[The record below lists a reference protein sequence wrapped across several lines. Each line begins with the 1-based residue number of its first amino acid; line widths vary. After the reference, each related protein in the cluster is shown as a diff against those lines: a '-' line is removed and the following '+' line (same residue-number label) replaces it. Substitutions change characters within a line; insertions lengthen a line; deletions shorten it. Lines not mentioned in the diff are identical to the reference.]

1 MFMNVQILQAASRE
15 GGPVCKEQARA
26 PRLQPPPSQAGRPSR
41 PPAPPPPAPS
51 ETNAAHG
58 GLYGARR
65 QRVAR
70 LTLRGKFGGGRQGA
84 LMRGPPAAAAARG
97 GGGCGAQRKREPGS
111 RAATPAH
118 SPTPPPPATD
128 RRQVEGAGSTVQL
141 SQAHYGPWSL
151 PSRRLASL
159 RLHFL
164 PCKMGPT
171 LLRWVWGLINEL
183 ICALGA
189 SAWEALAKARRRGVR
204 FTRFHQPQVEAEIF
218 SRGGPFRLG
227 LFPTTCG
234 ES

>member
-1 MFMNVQILQAASRE
+1 MISLLQNGLQRRFSHTEFARGASHETRHSEVLLALLEELNKCRLVFLFCFVFKCMFINVQILQAASRE
-15 GGPVCKEQARA
+15 GGPACKEQARA

-97 GGGCGAQRKREPGS
+97 GGGCGAGRKREPGS

-128 RRQVEGAGSTVQL
+128 RLAGGGSRKHRAAQPGSLLPLVTPF
-141 SQAHYGPWSL
+141 QAPCFSVPPL
-151 PSRRLASL
+151 PPL
-159 RLHFL
+159 
-164 PCKMGPT
+164 
-171 LLRWVWGLINEL
+171 
-183 ICALGA
+183 
-189 SAWEALAKARRRGVR
+189 
-204 FTRFHQPQVEAEIF
+204 
-218 SRGGPFRLG
+218 
-227 LFPTTCG
+227 
-234 ES
+234 